1 MGNVTDKASRKPRAG
16 APTTHPVTAGADP
29 GSGRWR
35 RLSAARRRVQ
45 DLSGRPMTSW
55 HLILA
60 VFGLL
65 LAVGLMMVLASSS
78 AAAWQSKSRDSFS
91 TFENQTVFAGIG
103 LVGFFVAMRVSVRQ
117 IRRWSFPAVAVSI
130 LLLAVVLVPGLGAR
144 YNGARSWIDFGSVSL
159 QPSEP
164 AKLALL
170 LWMAHVLASRRNALG
185 SARSLL
191 LPVLPVFLWMC
202 VLLMMEPALGTTIT
216 LSIVFFAVL
225 YFAGA
230 PWWMFAGVGAAAV
243 AAGTYL
249 ATSAGY
255 RSARISAF
263 LDPQAHP
270 ELTYQLHQG
279 FYAMGHGGWFG
290 VGLGQST
297 AKYGWLPNA
306 SSDFIFAIIGEE
318 LGLVGAALVLLL
330 FAVLAYTGLRIARRN
345 VDPFIKITAAASTIW
360 LVGQAAINMG
370 YVVGL
375 LPVTGIPLPMIST
388 GGTSLIITMMVFG
401 LLANFALREPQA
413 AAARLNTPS
422 RVATFLGLRS
432 SAERPARRRRR
443 DRRGPVRGAR
453 RNDPLQ
459 GGPPRPGQRPLRP
472 AGVGRSPNAN
482 PARSGRARSG
492 PAPQPPTGLG
502 SAASFPRR
510 LPGTPA
516 VIASVHPPI
525 QPGPLQRP
533 HPGATPTLTPPSTP
547 ATMSANG

>member
-1 MGNVTDKASRKPRAG
+1 MGNVTDKASREPRPG
-16 APTTHPVTAGADP
+16 LPPTHPVPGTTAVVASTGP
-29 GSGRWR
+29 NPGRWR

-45 DLSGRPMTSW
+45 DFSDRPMTSW

-78 AAAWQSKSRDSFS
+78 VAAWRSKSGDSFS
-91 TFENQTVFAGIG
+91 TFENQTMFAVIG

-117 IRRWSFPAVAVSI
+117 IRRWSFPAVMVSI

-170 LWMAHVLASRRNALG
+170 LWMAHVLASRRNTLR

-191 LPVLPVFLWMC
+191 LPVLPIFLWMC

-216 LSIVFFAVL
+216 FSIVFFAVL

-230 PWWMFAGVGAAAV
+230 PWWMFAGVGAAAA

-270 ELTYQLHQG
+270 ELTYQLRQG

-388 GGTSLIITMMVFG
+388 GGTSLVVTMVVFG

-413 AAARLNTPS
+413 AAARLNKPS
-422 RVATFLGLRS
+422 RVADFLGLS
-432 SAERPARRRRR
+432 TTSAERPARRRRR
-443 DRRGPVRGAR
+443 R
-453 RNDPLQ
+453 RNRGGPETPRRSVQRQ
-459 GGPPRPGQRPLRP
+459 GGPLRPDQRPLRP
-472 AGVGRSPNAN
+472 AGVGRSSNAN
-482 PARSGRARSG
+482 PARPGWARSG
-492 PAPQPPTGLG
+492 PAPQPTHRAGQFAQRRQTPAPPPRDAGRDRFRPPTDPAW
-502 SAASFPRR
+502 AASASPPRR
-510 LPGTPA
+510 
-516 VIASVHPPI
+516 HPN
-525 QPGPLQRP
+525 R
-533 HPGATPTLTPPSTP
+533 
-547 ATMSANG
+547 